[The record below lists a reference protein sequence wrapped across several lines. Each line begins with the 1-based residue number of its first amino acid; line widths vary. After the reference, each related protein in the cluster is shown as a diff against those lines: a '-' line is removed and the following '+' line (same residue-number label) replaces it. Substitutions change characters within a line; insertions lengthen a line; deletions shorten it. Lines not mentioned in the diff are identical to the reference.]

1 MNETACL
8 ERLLPCVELE
18 SSWIPAYIVTSIVNR
33 MRQQFSLAENQPALK
48 IQMWN
53 NCLLFIMT
61 LEGR

>member
-1 MNETACL
+1 MSETTYL

-18 SSWIPAYIVTSIVNR
+18 NSWAPPYVVKTIVNS
-33 MRQQFSLAENQPALK
+33 MRQQFSSAEDQPALK